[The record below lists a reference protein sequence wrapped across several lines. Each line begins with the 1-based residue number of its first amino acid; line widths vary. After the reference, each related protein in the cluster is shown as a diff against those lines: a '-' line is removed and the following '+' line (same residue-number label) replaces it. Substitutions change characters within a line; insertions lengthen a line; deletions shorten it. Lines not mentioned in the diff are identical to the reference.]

1 MANHNQHGNG
11 PPISEQKENELQQ
24 MISQT
29 AALLSPAGYSGKS
42 ISDYTRIGFSRLVQY
57 FNLHETGYYDEALL
71 YNFIDETRVAYD
83 QKLITRYVYQKARK
97 AAMLLKEFH
106 DTGNIQWHY
115 IPAWRVRALTPNFAY
130 AVERYCEV
138 NSKNQMLMPGT
149 IATSKSAI
157 RQFLFC
163 VEELGINDFD
173 GLTRGI
179 VNSCITILAPQ
190 YPRGMK
196 S

>member
-1 MANHNQHGNG
+1 M
-11 PPISEQKENELQQ
+11 SEQKENELQP

-29 AALLSPAGYSGKS
+29 IALLSPAGYSDKS
-42 ISDYTRIGFSRLVQY
+42 ISDYTRSGFSRLVQY
-57 FNLHETGYYDEALL
+57 FNSHETGHYDETLL
-71 YNFIDETRVAYD
+71 CNFINETRAAYD
-83 QKLITRYVYQKARK
+83 QKLITRYVYQKTRK

-115 IPAWRVRALTPNFAY
+115 IPAWSVRALTPNFAC

-138 NSKNQMLMPGT
+138 NGKNQMLMQGT
-149 IATSKSAI
+149 IATNKSAV

-163 VEELGINDFD
+163 VEELEINDFD

-179 VNSCITILAPQ
+179 VNSCITILALNIHAE
-190 YPRGMK
+190 
-196 S
+196 